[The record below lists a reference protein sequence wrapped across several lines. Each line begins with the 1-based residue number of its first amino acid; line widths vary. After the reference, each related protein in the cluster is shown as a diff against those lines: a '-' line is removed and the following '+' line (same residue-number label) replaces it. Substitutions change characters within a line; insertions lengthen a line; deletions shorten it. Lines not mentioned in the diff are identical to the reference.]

1 MPRPRL
7 LPWTGGHVAKIRH
20 FWTSQKGEA
29 RGFTNNYALACFVPR
44 RFGES
49 TSPMAMS
56 AIYPAGRAQYGRKLL
71 PFWVGVGVYA
81 LFVLAGNHL
90 LIDPDTMWQIA
101 IGRWIIDHG
110 AVPTSDVYS

>member
-7 LPWTGGHVAKIRH
+7 LPWTGGDVAKIRH
-20 FWTSQKGEA
+20 F
-29 RGFTNNYALACFVPR
+29 RALQRLKQADLPSIMPWR
-44 RFGES
+44 ASIPQNFGES

-56 AIYPAGRAQYGRKLL
+56 AIYPADRAQSGRKLL
-71 PFWVGVGVYA
+71 PFWVGAGVYA

-101 IGRWIIDHG
+101 I
-110 AVPTSDVYS
+110 